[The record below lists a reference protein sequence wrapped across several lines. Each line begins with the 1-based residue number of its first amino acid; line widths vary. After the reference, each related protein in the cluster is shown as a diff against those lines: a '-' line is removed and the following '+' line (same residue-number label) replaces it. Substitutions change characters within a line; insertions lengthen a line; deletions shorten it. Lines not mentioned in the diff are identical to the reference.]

1 MSDVAKNRRAK
12 RQVLRVEL
20 KDWEGNFAYALYD
33 DFKVLGEDEGYKL
46 ASVGK
51 YSGTA
56 GRYDVKTGTDQSVNK

>member
-1 MSDVAKNRRAK
+1 MTYGLSIDPAK

-33 DFKVLGEDEGYKL
+33 NFRVLGEDEGYKL

-56 GRYDVKTGTDQSVNK
+56 GRHDNENGDRLISL

>member
-1 MSDVAKNRRAK
+1 MTYGLSIDPAK

-20 KDWEGNFAYALYD
+20 KDWKGNFAYALYD
-33 DFKVLGEDEGYKL
+33 NFKVLGEDEGYKL

-56 GRYDVKTGTDQSVNK
+56 GRYDMKTEI